1 MDGRWPEPTVEDRI
15 GERVVQILS
24 WTQEARRHQESRRNP
39 RLKTQSAVVITR
51 AAQCYE

>member
-1 MDGRWPEPTVEDRI
+1 MDGRWPERTVEDRV
-15 GERVVQILS
+15 GKRVVQILS